1 MSTEE
6 RRACIAAAWVPV
18 RALAVAWTTVTV
30 FAIFAY
36 AATVSS
42 PTLSHVDWHDAAQ
55 AGTSIFLLAM
65 GGPAEVGNASVSLMP
80 LSVTLLIWWF
90 VYRSFLATGVDS
102 WAQAASAAASS
113 FVCTLILGLAA
124 LPGAGRF
131 SGAVGAAVLTCA
143 AMARARWRIS
153 RPDGRVWNL
162 LERCLGELRPVLRA
176 LAVVSVALLAVALVL
191 GRSAIAAINGYYV
204 QGAVG
209 AVMLAVVQLAY
220 LPNIVVWVASFALGA
235 GFSVGR
241 GTDFSAFGVTSLQLP
256 AIPVFGALPNPG
268 VRMAWLPVLLAF
280 LALAWFVWR
289 SRAYSSLKEAAAAAG
304 ACLGCLFALG
314 AAAAFLSGGAVGP
327 GRMSDVGPR
336 LAPLALG
343 FALAIGLP
351 CALGLVAPRAAAALR
366 SRRTGPPEEADAEE
380 GLSTTGFSSPQ
391 PDRNS
396 RDAADSFASERR
408 RDLENRT
415 FARPSKWQ
423 GNRRDDT
430 FVK

>member
-6 RRACIAAAWVPV
+6 RRACIAAAWAPV
-18 RALAVAWTTVTV
+18 RVLAAAWTTVTV

-42 PTLSHVDWHDAAQ
+42 PTLGNVDWHDAAR

-65 GGPAEVGNASVSLMP
+65 GGPAEVENASVSLMP
-80 LSVTLLIWWF
+80 LSVTLFIWWF
-90 VYRSFLATGVDS
+90 VCRSFLAMGIDS

-113 FVCTLILGLAA
+113 FVFTLLVGLAA

-131 SGAVGAAVLTCA
+131 GGAAGAAVLTCA
-143 AMARARWRIS
+143 AMARARWRTS

-162 LERCLGELRPVLRA
+162 LEGCRGELRPVLRA
-176 LAVVSVALLAVALVL
+176 LAVVSVGLLVVALVL
-191 GRSAIAAINGYYV
+191 GRSAVAAVNGYYV

-209 AVMLAVVQLAY
+209 AVMLTLVQLAY

-256 AIPVFGALPNPG
+256 AIPVFGALPSPG
-268 VRMAWLPVLLAF
+268 VRMAWLPVLLAC

-289 SRAYSSLKEAAAAAG
+289 SRAYSSLKEASAAAG
-304 ACLGCLFALG
+304 ACLGCLLALG
-314 AAAAFLSGGAVGP
+314 IAAAFLSGGAIGP

-336 LAPLALG
+336 PLPLGLG

-351 CALGLVAPRAAAALR
+351 CVLGLVAPRAAAALR
-366 SRRTGPPEEADAEE
+366 SRATGRPQEADAEE
-380 GLSTTGFSSPQ
+380 GPSTTGFSSPQ
-391 PDRNS
+391 ADRLS
-396 RDAADSFASERR
+396 HDAADSSASDGR

-415 FARPSKWQ
+415 FDRPSKWQ

>member
-18 RALAVAWTTVTV
+18 RVLAVVWTTVTV

-42 PTLSHVDWHDAAQ
+42 PTLGHVDWHDAAK

-65 GGPAEVGNASVSLMP
+65 GGSAEVGNASVTLMP

-90 VYRSFLATGVDS
+90 VSRSFLATGVDS

-113 FVCTLILGLAA
+113 FAFTLLVGLAA

-131 SGAVGAAVLTCA
+131 GGAVGAAALTCA
-143 AMARARWRIS
+143 AMARARWRTS
-153 RPDGRVWNL
+153 RPDGRVWGL
-162 LERCLGELRPVLRA
+162 LEGCRGELRPVLRA
-176 LAVVSVALLAVALVL
+176 LAVVSVCLLAVALVL
-191 GRSAIAAINGYYV
+191 GRSSIAAINGYYV

-209 AVMLAVVQLAY
+209 AAMLAVVQLAY

-289 SRAYSSLKEAAAAAG
+289 SRAYSSLKEASAAAG
-304 ACLGCLFALG
+304 ACLACLCAFG
-314 AAAAFLSGGAVGP
+314 AVAAFLSGGALGP

-336 LAPLALG
+336 LVPLALG
-343 FALAIGLP
+343 FAVAIGLP
-351 CALGLVAPRAAAALR
+351 CVLGLVAPRAAAALG
-366 SRRTGPPEEADAEE
+366 SRRTGPAEEAEE
-380 GLSTTGFSSPQ
+380 GPSTTGFSSPQ
-391 PDRNS
+391 ADRLS
-396 RDAADSFASERR
+396 RDAADSLASDGR

-430 FVK
+430 FIE